1 LAKTKRKQPIAKRK
15 GKFRSIF
22 ESDLAKS
29 LKKKK
34 VKFSYETEKFFYI
47 IEKHY
52 TPDFIIPR
60 PSAMPIYVEA
70 KGVLTPA
77 DRQKM
82 KAVKKQWPKMDIRFV
97 FQNANNK
104 LNKRSK
110 TTYAQWAEKHGF
122 PWAHKRIP
130 EEWLT

>member
-1 LAKTKRKQPIAKRK
+1 
-15 GKFRSIF
+15 
-22 ESDLAKS
+22 
-29 LKKKK
+29 
-34 VKFSYETEKFFYI
+34 
-47 IEKHY
+47 
-52 TPDFIIPR
+52 
-60 PSAMPIYVEA
+60 
-70 KGVLTPA
+70 
-77 DRQKM
+77 M

-110 TTYAQWAEKHGF
+110 TTYAQWADKHGF

>member
-1 LAKTKRKQPIAKRK
+1 MRKKSRKGSIAKRK

-29 LKKKK
+29 LKSSK
-34 VKFSYETEKFFYI
+34 VKFEYETQKLQYVLR
-47 IEKHY
+47 KTY
-52 TPDFIIPR
+52 TPDFILPNGVYI
-60 PSAMPIYVEA
+60 EA

-77 DRQKM
+77 DRTKM
-82 KAVKKQWPKMDIRFV
+82 RAVKEQHPNLDIRFV

-104 LNKRSK
+104 LSKHSK
-110 TTYAQWAEKHGF
+110 TTYAQWADRHGF

-130 EEWLT
+130 KEWLK